1 MEEKNLTL
9 RKYGRVP
16 QSFVFDSRALFKKY
30 DDSAAIIQDLM
41 IFYSYNRLNV
51 NLFGE
56 FEFTI
61 KDFCEAMGYERTT
74 LQRTITELKDPP
86 TLNDHVFDSVFEYA
100 LFRSLKEVVIV
111 TRRREGRD
119 EFIPFPLLDYLYVN
133 YDRSTNKLTKR
144 TYVVEFSKKF
154 IKNIFKEYFILDYED
169 YNRITDK
176 HIDIMGVN
184 RSFYLTICKMI
195 TIIRNL
201 RYNTMKEKKVWA
213 EENNTFITTVDQLCD
228 VLRITCTESTEKKRA
243 LTKRLNK
250 IQKQLTNTPFQ
261 YKYVKSKENSRWKYS
276 IEFHFSNEVLDEY
289 DEKLRAKFLFTLLS
303 RCEMNYGKIN
313 SNYGTD
319 IIRGKLT
326 QEQEENFI
334 EWFMSDKDMYDQEIL
349 DSNQKYIRIG
359 KFSIFK
365 EVYKDVY
372 AVPYKGNDIDFS
384 LIRSQKSRS

>member
-1 MEEKNLTL
+1 EEKNLTL

-56 FEFTI
+56 FEFTMN
-61 KDFCEAMGYERTT
+61 DFCEAMGYERTT